1 MLRVWL
7 FFLRTRQIDT
17 ARRKFSNKPT
27 RHHNQ
32 SLEPRWEG
40 RGTVAVLEFVT
51 RCFDGVAVVVKEVGG
66 LKAGWEEKV
75 WRVVL
80 ANHAGERR

>member
-1 MLRVWL
+1 
-7 FFLRTRQIDT
+7 
-17 ARRKFSNKPT
+17 
-27 RHHNQ
+27 
-32 SLEPRWEG
+32 
-40 RGTVAVLEFVT
+40 VAVLEFVT